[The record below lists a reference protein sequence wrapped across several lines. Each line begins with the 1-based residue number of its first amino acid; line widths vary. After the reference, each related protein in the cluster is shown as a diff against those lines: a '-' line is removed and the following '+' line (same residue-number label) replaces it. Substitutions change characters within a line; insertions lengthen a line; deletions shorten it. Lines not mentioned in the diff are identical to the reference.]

1 MRGTCSPVSDTP
13 GLVGGCRH
21 DHALCSDAGVRY
33 SAVSDAILGV
43 EVGAVLVLSDTCFD
57 NAVRSLLHC
66 NSACEVDLGD
76 SLLDHAVVVLD
87 VDPCLREKRSVDLSC
102 FLIDEPVHHSE
113 LRLRIQQVLTALELY
128 ILFCHIVFLFLHWL
142 VDTFSALCMERIRTT
157 NKCTPSKCAV
167 AGVGR
172 VSEDAH
178 DSLIYGIAHV
188 S

>member
-13 GLVGGCRH
+13 GLVGGRRH

-33 SAVSDAILGV
+33 GAVSDAVLGV

-66 NSACEVDLGD
+66 NSACKVDLRD

-87 VDPCLREKRSVDLSC
+87 VNPCLRKKRGVDLSC
-102 FLIDEPVHHSE
+102 LLIDEPVHHSE

-128 ILFCHIVFLFLHWL
+128 ILFCHVVFLFLHWL
-142 VDTFSALCMERIRTT
+142 VDTFSTLCMECSRTT
-157 NKCTPSKCAV
+157 NKCTRSKYVV
-167 AGVGR
+167 AGGEC
-172 VSEDAH
+172 VSDDAH
-178 DSLIYGIAHV
+178 DSLIHGIAHV